1 MDERYFIETKR
12 SYSGIVLF
20 AIYIVIFSFFKHE
33 NFNYSSWYPM
43 VLITNI
49 CFLLLTNYK
58 KFVNNLSNAAFTL
71 FMMSI
76 ISIDIIAIIFAL
88 NSISITF
95 SPFQIG
101 SFTIRNDEFHL
112 IWLVL
117 FISKSLYFLYVVYED
132 FLIGKQILNINKF
145 KNEIADLKLLHNR
158 FLLSKQDFEN
168 SKNQKIINFCASK
181 IKLSE
186 NYDTLKDSFK
196 RNIITEVAFRES
208 KQRLIDKEIVEI
220 KNQLNTPE

>member
-58 KFVNNLSNAAFTL
+58 KFVNNLSNAAFTI

-117 FISKSLYFLYVVYED
+117 FISKSLYFLYVVYMMVRATSFQENVTWYWFLED
-132 FLIGKQILNINKF
+132 QTTVKKI
-145 KNEIADLKLLHNR
+145 NR
-158 FLLSKQDFEN
+158 FYIEKPS
-168 SKNQKIINFCASK
+168 
-181 IKLSE
+181 
-186 NYDTLKDSFK
+186 
-196 RNIITEVAFRES
+196 
-208 KQRLIDKEIVEI
+208 
-220 KNQLNTPE
+220 